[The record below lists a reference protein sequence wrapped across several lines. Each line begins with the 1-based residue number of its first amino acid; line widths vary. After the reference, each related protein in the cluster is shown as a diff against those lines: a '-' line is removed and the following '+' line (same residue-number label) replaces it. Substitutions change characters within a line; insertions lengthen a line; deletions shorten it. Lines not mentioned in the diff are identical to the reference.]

1 MENNKNFDD
10 FLGFLK
16 KYKGA
21 IIGGL
26 IAIVIACTGLW
37 KLLIAFAVIIAGFR
51 FELKNTSLARD
62 NDFKKDNLD
71 FFLAK

>member
-1 MENNKNFDD
+1 MENKNDNFDE

-37 KLLIAFAVIIAGFR
+37 KLLVA
-51 FELKNTSLARD
+51 LARI
-62 NDFKKDNLD
+62 
-71 FFLAK
+71 AA